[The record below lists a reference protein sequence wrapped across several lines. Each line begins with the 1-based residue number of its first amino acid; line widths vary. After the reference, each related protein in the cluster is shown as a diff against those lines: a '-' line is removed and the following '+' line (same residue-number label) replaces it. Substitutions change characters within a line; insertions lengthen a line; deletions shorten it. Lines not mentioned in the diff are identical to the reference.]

1 MPDKPAY
8 YTIGD
13 LAREFDVTSRTIR
26 FYEEAG
32 LLQPQREGQTR
43 LYTDEDRVKLKL
55 ILRGKRLGFS
65 LAESRGLIEMYDPAS
80 DNTHQLL
87 ALWEKIKNR
96 REALRQQLMDIEEM
110 QNELDA
116 AEERCLE
123 ALNEQHNNTE
133 ELSSTLDETT
143 RKIG

>member
-1 MPDKPAY
+1 MSENPTCY
-8 YTIGD
+8 SISE

-26 FYEEAG
+26 FYEEAD
-32 LLQPQREGQTR
+32 LLQPRRDGQTR
-43 LYTDEDRVKLKL
+43 LYSDQDRVKLKL

-65 LAESRGLIEMYDPAS
+65 LAESRELIEMYDSTS

-87 ALWEKIKNR
+87 ALRDKIHNR
-96 REALRQQLMDIEEM
+96 REALQQQLVDIEDM

-123 ALNEQHNNTE
+123 ALEAKNTDIQDGKPT
-133 ELSSTLDETT
+133 SGATTGET
-143 RKIG
+143 G

>member
-1 MPDKPAY
+1 MSGKTAQ
-8 YTIGD
+8 YTIRD
-13 LAREFDVTSRTIR
+13 LASEFDVTSRTIR

-32 LLQPQREGQTR
+32 LLQPQRDGQTR
-43 LYTDEDRVKLKL
+43 LYTDQDRVKLKL

-65 LAESRGLIEMYDPAS
+65 LAESRELIEMYDPAS

-87 ALWEKIKNR
+87 ALRDKIQNR
-96 REALRQQLMDIEEM
+96 REALRQQLMDIEDM

-123 ALNEQHNNTE
+123 ALRAKNTDTQDG
-133 ELSSTLDETT
+133 SSTSGAITGET
-143 RKIG
+143 G